1 MEIEEKIQPFRET
14 LKSHD
19 LELKRG
25 VTATLQINVGLLCNQ
40 ACLHCHL
47 SAGPNRREEIM
58 DRKTMDD
65 VTAYAR
71 VCGFG
76 MADITGGAPEMNP
89 DLGYLIESLAGF
101 VPRIMLRSNLTAIR
115 EPDQARLV
123 ELLRAHR
130 VAITASFPSIN
141 EAQADSQRGRGIF
154 KRSIETLTMLNELGY
169 GVEGSGLELNLVSN
183 PTGAFL
189 PASQE
194 GAEKRF
200 RKVLKKKWGVEFN
213 HFFNFANIPLGR
225 FRKWL
230 VDSGNL
236 DAYMKK
242 LVSSFNPCA
251 IDGLMCRTQVSV
263 AHDGYLYDC
272 DFNLAAG
279 LSMGDKKTH
288 VSELLEPPPESS
300 LISTADY
307 CYTCTAGAGFT

>member
-1 MEIEEKIQPFRET
+1 MDKENKIKPFRET
-14 LKSHD
+14 LKSRD

-25 VTATLQINVGLLCNQ
+25 KTATLQINVGLLCNQ
-40 ACLHCHL
+40 ACRHCHL
-47 SAGPNRREEIM
+47 DAGPNRREEMM

-65 VTAYAR
+65 VASYAR
-71 VCGFG
+71 LCRFE
-76 MADITGGAPEMNP
+76 MADVTGGAPEMNP
-89 DLGYLIESLAGF
+89 DLGCLIESLAGI
-101 VPRIMLRSNLTAIR
+101 VPKVMLRSNLTAISR
-115 EPDQARLV
+115 PDQARLV
-123 ELLRAHR
+123 ELLKTRE

-154 KRSIETLTMLNELGY
+154 KRSIETLNMLNELGY

-189 PASQE
+189 PPSQA

-200 RKVLKKKWGVEFN
+200 RNVLRKKWRIEFN
-213 HFFNFANIPLGR
+213 HFFNFANVPLGR

-236 DAYMKK
+236 DSYMEK
-242 LVSSFNPCA
+242 LVSSFNPCSV
-251 IDGLMCRTQVSV
+251 DGLMCRNQVSV
-263 AHDGYLYDC
+263 SHDGYLYDC

-279 LSMGDKKTH
+279 LFLGERKRH
-288 VSELLEPPPESS
+288 VSEMLEPPPEGGG
-300 LISTADY
+300 ISTADY